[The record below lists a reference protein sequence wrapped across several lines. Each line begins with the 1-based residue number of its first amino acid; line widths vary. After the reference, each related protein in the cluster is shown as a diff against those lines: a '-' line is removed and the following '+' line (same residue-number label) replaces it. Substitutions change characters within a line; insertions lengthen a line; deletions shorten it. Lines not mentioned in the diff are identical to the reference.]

1 MKHKYNYFDITLGIT
16 DLNHGIYYEIYLYV
30 STKPSKPIRCIQIH
44 YATESKNMQ
53 TSLSKVLY
61 ILQDLNP
68 NSISIIS
75 SCNFDNAID
84 KIKDF
89 KRLTGIHVTYD
100 EITRYEKN

>member
-1 MKHKYNYFDITLGIT
+1 MKHKYNYFGITLGIT
-16 DLNHGIYYEIYLYV
+16 NLNHGIYYEIYLYV

-44 YATESKNMQ
+44 YAPESKNTQ
-53 TSLSKVLY
+53 TSLSKVLC

-68 NSISIIS
+68 HSINIIS

-89 KRLTGIHVTYD
+89 ERLTGIHVTYD
-100 EITRYEKN
+100 VITRFEKE